1 MGLVDPSH
9 HHDKAHDWIE
19 YFGAQRRQEILD
31 LLTDEIIDEHKANPI
46 GYRKFHSPE
55 LQRVLNYFRTQ
66 PILGKYYVY
75 SSEPWEDYRIAVV
88 VERGKAPAIL
98 EEPVFASEEEAM
110 HGVFLR
116 RVADL
121 RAEG

>member
-9 HHDKAHDWIE
+9 HRDKAQDWTK
-19 YFGAQRRQEILD
+19 YFDLQRRQEILD
-31 LLTDEIIDEHKANPI
+31 LLTDEIIAEHKANPI
-46 GYRKFHSPE
+46 GYRKFHSPG

-66 PILGKYYVY
+66 TILGKYYVY

-98 EEPVFASEEEAM
+98 EKPVFASEEEAM